1 MMTVPRLLIADRAP
15 TRFGVRLALQG
26 AVEVCAEASSA
37 EEAIRLA
44 KQTQP
49 DVCLIGWELPGG
61 GSSAVR
67 GVTRAAPAT
76 RVIVLADEA
85 SADAMLDAIR
95 LGAVGF
101 IHSALSAEQ
110 LQRVIAAVIA
120 REAVLPRAMILDLL
134 LELRSAGSEVDGLTG
149 REAQV
154 LGLLRRGHSTATIAR
169 RLDIAP
175 VTVRRHISELV
186 RKFGVVDRSELV
198 GVQVG

>member
-1 MMTVPRLLIADRAP
+1 MMSAPRLLIADRAP

-26 AVEVCAEASSA
+26 AVSICGEASSA

-44 KQTQP
+44 KRTQP
-49 DVCLIGWELPGG
+49 DVCLVGWEIPGG
-61 GSSAVR
+61 GAAAVR
-67 GVTRAAPAT
+67 GVTRAAPGA
-76 RVIVLADEA
+76 RVIVLADDA
-85 SADAMLDAIR
+85 GADAMLDAVR

-101 IHSALSAEQ
+101 VHSGLSPEQ
-110 LQRVIAAVIA
+110 LQKVIAAVVA
-120 REAVLPRAMILDLL
+120 HEAVLPRSMVLDLL
-134 LELRSAGSEVDGLTG
+134 LELRSAGAEVDGLTG

-198 GVQVG
+198 SAAV

>member
-1 MMTVPRLLIADRAP
+1 MTAVPRLLIADRGP

-26 AVEVCAEASSA
+26 AVLVCAEAASA

-49 DVCLIGWELPGG
+49 DVCLIGWEIAGG
-61 GSSAVR
+61 GSAAVR

-76 RVIVLADEA
+76 RVIVLADDP
-85 SADAMLDAIR
+85 SADAMLDAVR

-101 IHSALSAEQ
+101 IHSALSPEQ
-110 LQRVIAAVIA
+110 LQKVVGAVIA
-120 REAVLPRAMILDLL
+120 REAVLPRSMILDLL
-134 LELRSAGSEVDGLTG
+134 LELRSAGAEVDGLTG

-186 RKFGVVDRSELV
+186 RKFGVLDRSELV
-198 GVQVG
+198 SANVA

>member
-1 MMTVPRLLIADRAP
+1 MTTIPRLLIADRGP

-26 AVEVCAEASSA
+26 AVLVCAEASSA

-49 DVCLIGWELPGG
+49 DVCLIGWEIAGG

-76 RVIVLADEA
+76 RVIVLADDP
-85 SADAMLDAIR
+85 SADAMLDAVR

-101 IHSALSAEQ
+101 IHSALSPEQ
-110 LQRVIAAVIA
+110 LLKVVGAVIA

-134 LELRSAGSEVDGLTG
+134 LELRSTGAEVDGLTG

-198 GVQVG
+198 GASVA

>member
-1 MMTVPRLLIADRAP
+1 MTAVPTLMIADRGP
-15 TRFGVRLALQG
+15 TRFGVRLALEDT
-26 AVEVCAEASSA
+26 VVVCAEASSA
-37 EEAIRLA
+37 EQAIRLA

-49 DVCLIGWELPGG
+49 DVCLIGWELQGG
-61 GSSAVR
+61 GGSAVR

-76 RVIVLADEA
+76 RVIVLADDA
-85 SADAMLDAIR
+85 NADAMLEAVR

-101 IHSALSAEQ
+101 VNSTLSHRQ
-110 LQRVIAAVIA
+110 LQKVVAAVVA
-120 REAVLPRAMILDLL
+120 HEAVLPRAMVLDLL
-134 LELRSAGSEVDGLTG
+134 LELRSLGAEVDGLTG

-186 RKFGVVDRSELV
+186 RKFGVLDRSELIGLQAV
-198 GVQVG
+198 